1 LRINANAGYQIATG
15 KSNTAAESAL
25 QIRTTGNITAT
36 KEQYLAWD
44 RPLDIKLTSIIRTD
58 SNFAFCGIPLR
69 YFRIFF
75 SATWK
80 SGLRYTPVREAGTDT
95 DGTVHALNAAASIG
109 RSFPSLPLE
118 SVDERF
124 SSSMAF
130 QGLIDAGA
138 RKKKRQD
145 KGLLDKMSAVQ
156 LLQTYLNRNVL

>member
-1 LRINANAGYQIATG
+1 MARI
-15 KSNTAAESAL
+15 
-25 QIRTTGNITAT
+25 
-36 KEQYLAWD
+36 LA
-44 RPLDIKLTSIIRTD
+44 LDIGEKRTGIAVTDPLCIIAQGLTTVGTVELIPWLREYMEGEAVKLLIW
-58 SNFAFCGIPLR
+58 GLP
-69 YFRIFF
+69 
-75 SATWK
+75 K
-80 SGLRYTPVREAGTDT
+80 SLAGTDT